1 VGARREAAARH
12 AAQADVGHLA
22 LGILAVSEG
31 LVPSIL
37 SRLGTSG
44 PALSAVILDRYPP
57 AS

>member
-22 LGILAVSEG
+22 LGILAVREG
-31 LVPSIL
+31 LVPAVL

-44 PALSAVILDRYPP
+44 PALSAVILDRCPP

>member
-1 VGARREAAARH
+1 MEPVRDI
-12 AAQADVGHLA
+12 AD
-22 LGILAVSEG
+22 SEG